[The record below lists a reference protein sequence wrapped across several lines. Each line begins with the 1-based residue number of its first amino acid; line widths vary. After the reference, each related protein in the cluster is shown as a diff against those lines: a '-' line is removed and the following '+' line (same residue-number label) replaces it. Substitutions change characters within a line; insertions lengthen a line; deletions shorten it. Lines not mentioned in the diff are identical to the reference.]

1 MPHTPRGQ
9 SLIRL
14 LTTISLLAITLIT
27 AHRAPPTTN
36 AAGPCECVIY
46 ILNRFNGGTP
56 LSNPDGRYNYAYQ
69 LDRAGSDGK
78 SWMEKIAGG
87 TFRRTSAPTAGGVLV
102 LQRGAAGA
110 STIAGHIG
118 VIDGVSDGGSVWIIT
133 MRSANWGGSQFTD
146 SNCTNVSQVQLR
158 IAKSE
163 TGVSYWSQSS
173 SPNQPTAQP
182 PPPPAPGACPPL
194 ALLTPANGQDMTDQ
208 TITFHW
214 QHPGGDCSDRP
225 IVLRVKTIPGMTD
238 AGNTIF
244 NVTLSSTSTS
254 YAYTFGEEFRY
265 RDLYWSVWR
274 ERSGTGPVQSS
285 RFRIVA
291 PTACPVIP
299 VLDPMND
306 QELTAQT
313 VTFRWFP
320 VAGDCSDRPIVLR
333 VKTIPGMTDA
343 GNTIFNVT
351 LSSTST
357 SYAYTFGEEFRNRD
371 LYWSVWRE
379 RSGTGP
385 GQSSRFR
392 LVAPPAATVAPPTV
406 TIAPPTATTAPPTAT
421 IAPPTATP
429 AVGAAQITI
438 AGTPLTGFVGQPITA
453 TVQLA
458 GVSNLGAGEL
468 TLTVDPRIAT
478 ITGIVPGVFAG
489 SSGRSVLI
497 SGQQIAADGGSATI
511 GVFTIGDAPAASG
524 SGPFVQVGLM
534 PRASGTTSIQLQAVQ
549 LSTVAGNALPVQISS
564 GTLRVSACIGDLD
577 DDGDVDILDVQR
589 IAYHWG
595 SRAGDGRYSQ
605 RFDGDNDGD
614 VDILDVQRVAG
625 RWGTVCRATA
635 TTRQQNNVAL
645 ATATDMVA
653 AESLL
658 LVEVRLRDVRD
669 LGGFALELGY
679 DPQQLTFVRSEAGP
693 LLGSTGRS
701 VLALDPVLTEPGT
714 LHVRAITLGHTP
726 PGAQGE
732 GVLARVWLRSLQPG
746 PATVRVAGLELAT
759 ITGDAM
765 ADPPQ
770 VETSIRSTGYRVTL
784 PQLRS

>member
-1 MPHTPRGQ
+1 M
-9 SLIRL
+9 
-14 LTTISLLAITLIT
+14 
-27 AHRAPPTTN
+27 
-36 AAGPCECVIY
+36 
-46 ILNRFNGGTP
+46 
-56 LSNPDGRYNYAYQ
+56 
-69 LDRAGSDGK
+69 
-78 SWMEKIAGG
+78 
-87 TFRRTSAPTAGGVLV
+87 
-102 LQRGAAGA
+102 
-110 STIAGHIG
+110 
-118 VIDGVSDGGSVWIIT
+118 
-133 MRSANWGGSQFTD
+133 
-146 SNCTNVSQVQLR
+146 
-158 IAKSE
+158 
-163 TGVSYWSQSS
+163 
-173 SPNQPTAQP
+173 
-182 PPPPAPGACPPL
+182 
-194 ALLTPANGQDMTDQ
+194 
-208 TITFHW
+208 
-214 QHPGGDCSDRP
+214 
-225 IVLRVKTIPGMTD
+225 
-238 AGNTIF
+238 
-244 NVTLSSTSTS
+244 
-254 YAYTFGEEFRY
+254 
-265 RDLYWSVWR
+265 
-274 ERSGTGPVQSS
+274 
-285 RFRIVA
+285 
-291 PTACPVIP
+291 
-299 VLDPMND
+299 
-306 QELTAQT
+306 
-313 VTFRWFP
+313 
-320 VAGDCSDRPIVLR
+320 
-333 VKTIPGMTDA
+333 
-343 GNTIFNVT
+343 
-351 LSSTST
+351 
-357 SYAYTFGEEFRNRD
+357 
-371 LYWSVWRE
+371 
-379 RSGTGP
+379 
-385 GQSSRFR
+385 
-392 LVAPPAATVAPPTV
+392 
-406 TIAPPTATTAPPTAT
+406 
-421 IAPPTATP
+421 
-429 AVGAAQITI
+429 GAAQITI